1 MKSYQLSQGHLPWP
15 RFSFSLRNAAP
26 DLLPCR
32 SPYMRTARCL
42 QCLQRTR
49 ELQSHVGALHKF
61 LPTATA
67 FGRVPAATENSS
79 DTRQLCTFSPL
90 IWRIETHLPIFS
102 PDENASASQPAT
114 GERAPAGWTKSCVK
128 LSEVALCSRVSPDL
142 NSCHCVFL

>member
-102 PDENASASQPAT
+102 PDENASASHR
-114 GERAPAGWTKSCVK
+114 GKSSCGLDKVVRK